1 MANWALIIPE
11 LKALL
16 SKVGPIWPKST
27 KLAGFASD
35 GPYHCANCEYL
46 NKDRNRCNH
55 EAMIEDKEVEHDG
68 KGLAIITDPEH
79 QCCEFVE
86 PVKMVQIGGE
96 YARARDSRRKK
107 QFGE

>member
-1 MANWALIIPE
+1 MAKNWSEIISG

-27 KLAGFASD
+27 TLAGFASD

-46 NKDRNRCNH
+46 TENGTRCNQ
-55 EAMIEDKEVEHDG
+55 EVMKADLEVEHDER
-68 KGLAIITDPEH
+68 GLAIITDAEH

-86 PVKMVQIGGE
+86 PTKLVQIGSE
-96 YARARDSRRKK
+96 YKRARDTRKAR
-107 QFGE
+107 QV